1 MELCGGVLGLGLPL
15 EVYSYQQKVNLKIIP
30 IKLLFKVNG
39 RFADRNLKRYR
50 NNINL

>member
-30 IKLLFKVNG
+30 VYPRIKV
-39 RFADRNLKRYR
+39 LKNRP
-50 NNINL
+50 